1 MTPVALLSFAFNLI
15 GGGAIVRTTIV
26 IKCIADVSPP
36 ERLSVSQHTH
46 TLPPIPAYAA
56 CVCTYADSCVARTN
70 SYNYISGFYF
80 LASVGG
86 SSIGSLLL
94 SQHVYILN
102 GLSIACYALTACVS
116 ATVSGHCG
124 RDEQDDESSVPVLSE
139 DEDDTYESFRPSSAE
154 NARLSRNVKPKVIR
168 SRSSFCAPILTAKTM
183 H

>member
-1 MTPVALLSFAFNLI
+1 M
-15 GGGAIVRTTIV
+15 RTTIV

-36 ERLSVSQHTH
+36 ERLSVSQITH
-46 TLPPIPAYAA
+46 SFPPIPAYAA
-56 CVCTYADSCVARTN
+56 CDLAYPDPCVARTN
-70 SYNYISGFYF
+70 SYNYISGCYF

-94 SQHVYILN
+94 SQHVYLLN

-116 ATVSGHCG
+116 ATVSGQCG
-124 RDEQDDESSVPVLSE
+124 RDEQDDESSVPVLSD

-154 NARLSRNVKPKVIR
+154 NAGLSRNVKPKVTR
-168 SRSSFCAPILTAKTM
+168 SRSCFCAPMLTAKTM